1 MALKK
6 DVLEWAAGP
15 GNLGT
20 WDGRA
25 VFFCAHIFW
34 TVMISMWNSWNLIGG
49 DIYGLWNIYGNY
61 MENIWKTDWWWL
73 EPWNFMTFHILGMHS
88 NPNWRSHIFQMGR
101 YTTNQKLMIWT
112 LPSGKHTKICGK
124 IHPFL
129 MGKLTISMAI
139 CNSCVC
145 LPEAMNGWILLL
157 PFGTLC
163 TNPRK
168 SQVGGPDSIV
178 DHMMYGSRVWGPVF
192 VGNKPTVWATANSCR
207 WWCVQIYWLTPRR
220 SWWTW

>member
-1 MALKK
+1 MINHTE
-6 DVLEWAAGP
+6 VINYP
-15 GNLGT
+15 P
-20 WDGRA
+20 
-25 VFFCAHIFW
+25 FFPQNVKHRFR
-34 TVMISMWNSWNLIGG
+34 
-49 DIYGLWNIYGNY
+49 
-61 MENIWKTDWWWL
+61 
-73 EPWNFMTFHILGMHS
+73 EPHILPTMY
-88 NPNWRSHIFQMGR
+88 PLV
-101 YTTNQKLMIWT
+101 KP
-112 LPSGKHTKICGK
+112 LPSGKHTKSHGK

-129 MGKLTISMAI
+129 MGKLTLSMAI

-207 WWCVQIYWLTPRR
+207 
-220 SWWTW
+220 